1 MKKKVILTGATGM
14 VGRII
19 LDLCLKS
26 EQVKEVISLVR
37 KPRDKKAGKLTE
49 IVVSDFTNYENTGVD
64 FTNVDAAFFCIG
76 VYTGAV
82 PRETFR
88 QITVD
93 YPVAFAKALYQQS
106 PNATY
111 CLLSGAGADRKGKR
125 KSAFAHDKGV
135 AENQLATIGFKAFH
149 TFRPGYIYPVT
160 KRKEPNMMYTIS
172 RALYP
177 LIRRLGKNASI
188 TSEELAK
195 GMFKVGLEG
204 HSAEVLEN
212 RDILAVLE

>member
-1 MKKKVILTGATGM
+1 M
-14 VGRII
+14 VGGII
-19 LDLCLKS
+19 LDLCLNS
-26 EQVKEVISLVR
+26 EQVQEVISLVR
-37 KPRDKKAGKLTE
+37 KPSGKQADKLKE
-49 IVVSDFTNYENTGVD
+49 IILSDFTIYDHADID

-82 PRETFR
+82 PREQFR
-88 QITVD
+88 QITVE
-93 YPVAFAKALYQQS
+93 YPVAFAKAIYEYS

-111 CLLSGAGADRKGKR
+111 CLLSGAGADRAGKR

-135 AENQLATIGFKAFH
+135 SENLLAAIGFKAFH

-160 KRKEPNMMYTIS
+160 KRKEPNLMYTVS

-177 LIRRLGKNASI
+177 LIKRMGKNASI

-204 HSAEVLEN
+204 HPEEVLEN
-212 RDILAVLE
+212 RDILAVLR